1 MVDSIGGMA
10 HMLPGFHGAQ
20 AHRPSEA
27 DMSARFEAVFGG
39 EALAGVQ
46 NADGSLNIE
55 NVRGFMQDQ
64 GITGPGQLASAAG
77 FSPGGM
83 GQFDSAAALDRF
95 SSHFGDEAAASVS
108 NADGS
113 INFAKMG
120 DFMQSRAQD
129 GFSHTFASVAGVDGN
144 AITDRIVGQ
153 FGEDALTEITD
164 AEGNIDPARVKDFM
178 MEKVQSGEISPP
190 FGAAGFGGGG
200 FGGIGMGD
208 AGAFEAFMPGDDA
221 ESSELFDI
229 LLGTLNPDESVED
242 TLFSLYA

>member
-1 MVDSIGGMA
+1 MVHSIGGIA
-10 HMLPGFHGAQ
+10 HMLPSFHGAQ

-55 NVRGFMQDQ
+55 SVRGFMQDQ
-64 GITGPGQLASAAG
+64 GITGPDQLASVAG

-83 GQFDSAAALDRF
+83 GEFDSAAALDRF
-95 SSHFGDEAAASVS
+95 SSHFGDDAAASIS

-113 INFAKMG
+113 IDFAKMSE
-120 DFMQSRAQD
+120 FVQSLVQD
-129 GFSHTFASVAGVDGN
+129 GFSQPFQSVAGVN
-144 AITDRIVGQ
+144 SSAITDRIVGQ
-153 FGEDALTEITD
+153 FGEDALAEVTD
-164 AEGNIDPARVKDFM
+164 AEGNIDPARVTDFM

-190 FGAAGFGGGG
+190 FGRAAFS
-200 FGGIGMGD
+200 GIGMGD
-208 AGAFEAFMPGDDA
+208 TGAFDAFMPGGDA
-221 ESSELFDI
+221 EASELFDI
-229 LLGTLNPDESVED
+229 LLGTLNPDDSVED